1 MTIQLTKKIESTEK
15 VDLPV
20 PCFFRDKSETNYI
33 GLLDSDTV
41 VTIYRNSDLLMIQN
55 TKLYVKEQD
64 LVKARQTMLSCTES
78 EFFEAYADVE
88 QKMSLHPIL
97 SR

>member
-1 MTIQLTKKIESTEK
+1 MTIQLTKKIEASEQ
-15 VDLPV
+15 VELSI
-20 PCFFRDKSETNYI
+20 PCFFRDISESTYI

-41 VTIYRNSDLLMIQN
+41 VTIYRSTDLLMIQN
-55 TKLYVKEQD
+55 SKLFLKEGDLMRAYQD
-64 LVKARQTMLSCTES
+64 FTHCGET

-97 SR
+97 AR

>member
-33 GLLDSDTV
+33 GLLDTDTV
-41 VTIYRNSDLLMIQN
+41 VTVYRNSDLLMIQN

-64 LVKARQTMLSCTES
+64 LIKATQTMLSCTET
-78 EFFEAYADVE
+78 EFMEAYADVE
-88 QKMSLHPIL
+88 QKMSLNPIL
-97 SR
+97 AR